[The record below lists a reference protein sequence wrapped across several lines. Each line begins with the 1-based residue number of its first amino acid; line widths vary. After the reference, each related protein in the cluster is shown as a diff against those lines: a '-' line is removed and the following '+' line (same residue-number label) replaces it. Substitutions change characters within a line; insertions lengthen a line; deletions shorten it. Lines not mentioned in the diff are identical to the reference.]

1 MGAPV
6 GVGMKDK
13 LVAALLAFFLGSFGI
28 HKFYLA
34 QNGWGVAYLL
44 FCWTGVPAL
53 AGFVECFL
61 LLFSSES
68 QFNQRFNNGLALSSL
83 NNPLQQA
90 QGIEK
95 LAELHQKGLI
105 TDDEFET
112 KRRKFLERM

>member
-1 MGAPV
+1 
-6 GVGMKDK
+6 MKDK
-13 LVAALLAFFLGSFGI
+13 LVAALLAFFLGGLGI
-28 HKFYLA
+28 HKFYLG

-61 LLFSSES
+61 LLFSGEA
-68 QFNQRFNNGLALSSL
+68 QFNQRFNQGLTLSSP